1 MSRARSM
8 PWSLGLVGALLA
20 CAPRETEPAGPPP
33 LPALD
38 AVIVAEMARMNVPG
52 LQAAIVEGGR
62 VVWTGSYG
70 FADVQTG
77 EVVTEDTLFLLASVS
92 KAVTGVALMQLWE
105 TGAFELDDDVEQHLS
120 FRVRH
125 PAWPQV
131 PITPF
136 QLLTHTSGIHDR
148 WGVLDRHYVI
158 GDSPLALG
166 DFLAGYL
173 DPSGVDYAPASYRA
187 RPGAAYEYSN
197 VGAALAGHLVEAI
210 SGVPFDVWCEDHI
223 FTPLGMDSAGWHLA
237 DVDEALVAQPH
248 VRGPNGLRPLPHY
261 GFPDYPD
268 GQLRASAGELA
279 RLLAAFASDGEH
291 QGVRI
296 LEAAT
301 ADLMQTPWWPS
312 QGQGLAW
319 YAERRGPDLYVG
331 HNGGETGAST
341 EMFYRLAD
349 GTGFVVLMN
358 AEPTRWASVMR
369 IEQALMA
376 AADQA
381 L

>member
-1 MSRARSM
+1 MT
-8 PWSLGLVGALLA
+8 PLLLLVACQSSALS
-20 CAPRETEPAGPPP
+20 PPAPPP

-38 AVIVAEMARMNVPG
+38 TYIVREMARMNVPG
-52 LQAAIVEGGR
+52 LQAAIVEQGE

-70 FADVQTG
+70 FADLDSG
-77 EVVTEDTLFLLASVS
+77 ERVSDDTLFLLASVS
-92 KAVTGVALMQLWE
+92 KAVTGIALMQVWE
-105 TGAFELDDDVEQHLS
+105 TGAFDLDDDVQQHLP
-120 FRVRH
+120 FRVRN
-125 PAWPQV
+125 PSWPNT
-131 PITPF
+131 PITPR

-148 WGVLDRHYVI
+148 WGVLDTHYVI

-166 DFLAGYL
+166 DFLEGYL
-173 DPSGVDYAPASYRA
+173 DPAGVDYAPASYA
-187 RPGAAYEYSN
+187 FRPGAAYEYSN
-197 VGAALAGHLVEAI
+197 VGAALVGHLVEAI
-210 SGVPFDVWCEDHI
+210 SGVPFDRWCEDEI
-223 FTPLGMDSAGWHLA
+223 FTPLGMDGAGWHLA

-248 VRGPNGLRPLPHY
+248 VRGRGGLRPIPHY

-291 QGVRI
+291 HGVRI
-296 LEAAT
+296 LDAAT
-301 ADLMQTPWWPS
+301 ADLMQTPWVPA

-319 YAERRGPDLYVG
+319 YAERRGPDMFLG

-341 EMFYRLAD
+341 EMFYRISD

-358 AEPTRWASVMR
+358 AEPTQWAPVLR
-369 IEQALMA
+369 IEAALMA
-376 AADQA
+376 AADRA